1 MIFNKQKGFTLIE
14 LLVVVA
20 IIGILAA
27 VGVVAYSGYT
37 ASAKASTTKSN
48 HNLVVKQVNLILTS
62 CETEGSVQLMS
73 QLNSKKYFT
82 HTCYGN
88 VQAFFPEHFKNHINN
103 QLEWINKS
111 SLTGWNGKNLYVLQ
125 EGSMYNYH
133 AGFVFLRVPS
143 NSNKQVWV
151 NLGTCIKQPCTDVKN
166 QLETQISFNQ
176 W

>member
-1 MIFNKQKGFTLIE
+1 MFKPELKNEVISLGAIYQASGEIKKIAWEGKINNKLHTNIFFKHNFLHPKHKYELKFTTE
-14 LLVVVA
+14 DNA
-20 IIGILAA
+20 KNYAA
-27 VGVVAYSGYT
+27 AEIPFAEY
-37 ASAKASTTKSN
+37 
-48 HNLVVKQVNLILTS
+48 L
-62 CETEGSVQLMS
+62 
-73 QLNSKKYFT
+73 
-82 HTCYGN
+82 
-88 VQAFFPEHFKNHINN
+88 KNHINN

>member
-1 MIFNKQKGFTLIE
+1 MSFNHKGFTLIE

-37 ASAKASTTKSN
+37 ASAKATVAKTN
-48 HNLVVKQVNLILTS
+48 HNRVVKQVRLIIAN
-62 CETEGSVQLMS
+62 CELEGSVQLMS
-73 QLNSKKYFT
+73 TLNSKKYYT
-82 HTCYGN
+82 HKCFGN

-151 NLGTCIKQPCTDVKN
+151 NLGTCIKQPCSDTKN
-166 QLETQISFNQ
+166 QLETQISFDQ

>member
-1 MIFNKQKGFTLIE
+1 MTY
-14 LLVVVA
+14 
-20 IIGILAA
+20 IL
-27 VGVVAYSGYT
+27 
-37 ASAKASTTKSN
+37 
-48 HNLVVKQVNLILTS
+48 
-62 CETEGSVQLMS
+62 
-73 QLNSKKYFT
+73 SK
-82 HTCYGN
+82 
-88 VQAFFPEHFKNHINN
+88 HFKNHINN

-151 NLGTCIKQPCTDVKN
+151 NLGTCIKQPCNDTKN